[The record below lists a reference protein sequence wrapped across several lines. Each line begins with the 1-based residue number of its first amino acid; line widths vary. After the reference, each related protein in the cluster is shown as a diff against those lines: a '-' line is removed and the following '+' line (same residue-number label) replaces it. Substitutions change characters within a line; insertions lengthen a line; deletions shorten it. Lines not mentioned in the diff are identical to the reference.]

1 MPDASLLAQVPA
13 LATIQPMLDD
23 PTVTEVMVNGPDR
36 IFVERQGT
44 LLPAAARFPDR
55 GTLEDLV
62 RALAALVGKE
72 VTAAAPL
79 VDGRLPDGS
88 RFNAV
93 VAPVALEGPAL
104 TIRKFRNDVLG
115 GADLVRV
122 GAWDSRVASFC
133 EACVKARL
141 NLIVSGGSGTG
152 KTTMLNVLSSF
163 IPPTERIV
171 TIEDAAEMR
180 LSHPN
185 VVRLESRPPSP
196 REPGVSTRN
205 LVINALRMRPD
216 RILVGECRSD
226 EALDLLLA
234 MNTGHD
240 GTMTTVH
247 SNSAREALTRLESMV
262 LLAGTELSPKIVRQY
277 VSRAVQIVV
286 HVARESD
293 GRRRVA
299 EVIEIGGMEGDVVLT
314 QDVFRSEPGRPCMP
328 TRTVPQ
334 CTRLMRDRGVLL
346 PADVFSDRPA
356 PGPTVPRR

>member
-1 MPDASLLAQVPA
+1 MSAADLLAQVPS

-23 PTVTEVMVNGPDR
+23 PTVTEVMVNGPDK
-36 IFVERQGT
+36 IFVERQGQ

-55 GTLEDLV
+55 ATLEELV
-62 RALAALVGKE
+62 RALAAMVGKE
-72 VTAAAPL
+72 ANASSPL

-93 VAPVALEGPAL
+93 VAPVAIDGPAI
-104 TIRKFRNDVLG
+104 TIRKFRGDVMG
-115 GADLVRV
+115 GADLTRM
-122 GAWDSRVASFC
+122 GAWDSRVATFL

-163 IPPTERIV
+163 IPAAERIV
-171 TIEDAAEMR
+171 SIEDAAEMR
-180 LSHPN
+180 LANPN
-185 VVRLESRPPSP
+185 VVRLESRPPSAKD
-196 REPGVSTRN
+196 PGISARN

-216 RILVGECRSD
+216 RIIVGECRSD

-247 SNSAREALTRLESMV
+247 SNSAREALQRIESMV
-262 LLAGTELSPKIVRQY
+262 LLAGTELSAKIVRQY

-286 HVARESD
+286 HVAREGD

-299 EVIEIGGMEGDVVLT
+299 EVIEIGGMEGEVVLT
-314 QDVFRSEPGRPCMP
+314 QDVFRSEPGRPCAP

-346 PADVFSDRPA
+346 PADVFSDRPM